1 MFATGRDA
9 KEFLVGGIVAEAERL
24 SVPLSEIEKKMLYF
38 SEIAWTL
45 PDILEVNAAFDRDYD
60 QAEYEQK
67 IAKLIRSLRAEARK
81 RNTRELA
88 EWEEAVHVLR
98 QEDHYLLVMI
108 DVADRGIVDSVLG
121 PRDGSLDRLVK
132 LLIIGFGLFLL
143 CAAIFM
149 GYLVLKR

>member
-88 EWEEAVHVLR
+88 EWEEAVRVLR
-98 QEDHYLLVMI
+98 QEDHYLLVMVDI
-108 DVADRGIVDSVLG
+108 ADGAIVNSVLG
-121 PRDGSLDRLVK
+121 PRDRSLDRLVK
-132 LLIIGFGLFLL
+132 LLMVGFGLFLL

>member
-45 PDILEVNAAFDRDYD
+45 PDIWEVNAAFDRDYD

-88 EWEEAVHVLR
+88 AWEEAVHVLR